1 MFSLQNLL
9 HRPDKLISLLE
20 ASARQARAS
29 VQALVTGTQ
38 NVEASAAAEDGA
50 YCRLKDREITET
62 ISEEVYHT
70 YIAPLDREDID
81 TLSNALYKIPKI
93 ADKFSERFRNSPE
106 FVRTIDF
113 SRQLNLVDEASDL
126 VVKLVETLQ
135 HGLNLEQVKALN
147 DRLHAVEA
155 EADKYM
161 GSLYKDLYSGNYQAV
176 QVILLKDLYE
186 LLEKLIDRCRSV
198 GNIIARIALKNA

>member
-93 ADKFSERFRNSPE
+93 ADKFGERFRSSPE
-106 FVRTIDF
+106 FVRSIDF